1 MQRPP
6 CPRGSSVRTRVG
18 SRSAPP
24 QTSSSS
30 VKNSR
35 SSACSWEEKRMSQP
49 EVVPEPGAQ
58 FLAEIREQ
66 PAALRRL
73 LEHRDEFRD
82 VAARAPDGL
91 VRMVAHG
98 SSDNAASYGVYAFGL
113 LAGQTALRDS
123 ISLTVYYGAKL
134 DFAGSTVIALSQSG
148 RTPDVLEYVTRA
160 RRAGAFTVAVTND
173 TDSALA
179 DAADAVL
186 PLSAGAEH
194 AVAATKTYL
203 NTLAALALLA
213 AELGGRG
220 DEIAGGLDWVAAALE
235 RELPLLERAS
245 ASMAVPF
252 ASVGRLFAIGRGP
265 EFATAREIA
274 LKLLETCQIAA
285 EPLTATD
292 LAHGP
297 VAALDPLFPVW
308 AVATDDETLHV
319 VVEAAARIREA
330 GATLIA
336 SGPAADAIPDA
347 QYRLPVPEPPL
358 PLLAPILSVVPGQL
372 FAGAVA
378 RAKGLDPDRP
388 RGLSKVTLA
397 R

>member
-1 MQRPP
+1 
-6 CPRGSSVRTRVG
+6 
-18 SRSAPP
+18 
-24 QTSSSS
+24 
-30 VKNSR
+30 
-35 SSACSWEEKRMSQP
+35 MSQP
-49 EVVPEPGAQ
+49 EAVPEPGVQ

-73 LEHRDEFRD
+73 LEHRAEFRD
-82 VAARAPDGL
+82 VAARAPAGL

-113 LAGQTALRDS
+113 LAGRTALRDS
-123 ISLTVYYGAKL
+123 ISLTVYYAAEL
-134 DFAGSTVIALSQSG
+134 DFADSTVIALSQSG

-173 TDSALA
+173 ERSALA
-179 DAADAVL
+179 EAADAVI
-186 PLSAGAEH
+186 PLAAGAEH

-203 NTLAALALLA
+203 NTLAALALFA

-220 DEIAGGLDWVAAALE
+220 DEVADGLDWVAGALE
-235 RELPLLERAS
+235 HELPLLEREA
-245 ASMAVPF
+245 AAIAVPF
-252 ASVGRLFAIGRGP
+252 ASVGRMFAIGRGP

-308 AVATDDETLHV
+308 AVATPDETLDV

-336 SGPAADAIPDA
+336 SGPAANAIPDA
-347 QYRLPVPEPPL
+347 QYRLPVPKPPM
-358 PLLAPILSVVPGQL
+358 PLLAPLVSVVAGQL

-388 RGLSKVTLA
+388 RGLSKVTMA

>member
-1 MQRPP
+1 
-6 CPRGSSVRTRVG
+6 
-18 SRSAPP
+18 
-24 QTSSSS
+24 
-30 VKNSR
+30 
-35 SSACSWEEKRMSQP
+35 MSQP
-49 EVVPEPGAQ
+49 EPEQGISGAR

-73 LEHRDEFRD
+73 LEHRAQFAD
-82 VAARAPDGL
+82 VAAHLRPGP

-134 DFAGSTVIALSQSG
+134 DFASSTVIALSQSG

-160 RRAGAFTVAVTND
+160 RRAGAFTVGVTND
-173 TDSALA
+173 PQSALA

-186 PLSAGAEH
+186 PLAAGAEL

-203 NTLAALALLA
+203 NTLASLALLA
-213 AELGGRG
+213 AELCGRG
-220 DEIAGGLDWVAAALE
+220 DEVAAGLEGVAEALE
-235 RELPLLERAS
+235 RELPVLERAA
-245 ASMAVPF
+245 ASIAVPF
-252 ASVGRLFAIGRGP
+252 ASVGRMFAIGRGP

-308 AVATDDETLHV
+308 AVATDDETLDV
-319 VVEAAARIREA
+319 VVEAAARVREA

-336 SGPAADAIPDA
+336 SGPAAQAIADA
-347 QYRLPVPEPPL
+347 QYRLPVPRPPMA
-358 PLLAPILSVVPGQL
+358 LLAPLLSVVAGQL
-372 FAGAVA
+372 FASAVA

>member
-1 MQRPP
+1 
-6 CPRGSSVRTRVG
+6 
-18 SRSAPP
+18 
-24 QTSSSS
+24 
-30 VKNSR
+30 
-35 SSACSWEEKRMSQP
+35 MSQP
-49 EVVPEPGAQ
+49 EPMPEPGALY
-58 FLAEIREQ
+58 LAEVREQ

-73 LEHRDEFRD
+73 LENHATYAE
-82 VAARAPDGL
+82 VAAAAPPGL
-91 VRMVAHG
+91 IRMVGHG

-113 LAGQTALRDS
+113 LAGRTAIRDS
-123 ISLTVYYGAKL
+123 ISLTVYYGAKIDL
-134 DFAGSTVIALSQSG
+134 AHSTVVALSQSG

-160 RRAGAFTVAVTND
+160 RREGAFTIAVTND
-173 TDSALA
+173 PESALA
-179 DAADAVL
+179 EAAHAVL
-186 PLSAGAEH
+186 PLAAGEEH
-194 AVAATKTYL
+194 AVAATKTYS
-203 NTLAALALLA
+203 NQIAALALLA
-213 AELGGRG
+213 AELAGRG
-220 DEIAGGLDWVAAALE
+220 DELARELDQAAAELE
-235 RELPLLERAS
+235 RHLPLLERAA
-245 ASMAVPF
+245 ASIAIPF
-252 ASVGRLFAIGRGP
+252 ASVGRMFVIGRGP

-308 AVATDDETLHV
+308 AVATDDESLQV
-319 VVEAAARIREA
+319 VVEAAARVREA

-336 SGPAADAIPDA
+336 SGAAAEAILDA
-347 QYRLPVPEPPL
+347 QYYLRVPEPPE
-358 PLLAPILSVVPGQL
+358 PLLAPLLSVVAGQL

>member
-1 MQRPP
+1 
-6 CPRGSSVRTRVG
+6 
-18 SRSAPP
+18 
-24 QTSSSS
+24 
-30 VKNSR
+30 
-35 SSACSWEEKRMSQP
+35 MSQP
-49 EVVPEPGAQ
+49 EALPEPGAQ

-73 LEHRDEFRD
+73 LEQRAQFVD
-82 VAARAPDGL
+82 VAARAPDGI

-113 LAGQTALRDS
+113 LADQTAIRDS
-123 ISLTVYYGAKL
+123 ISLTVYYRARL
-134 DFAGSTVIALSQSG
+134 EFAGSTVVALSQSG

-173 TDSALA
+173 PDSALA
-179 DAADAVL
+179 EAADAVL
-186 PLSAGAEH
+186 PLAAGAEH

-213 AELGGRG
+213 AEVGGRG
-220 DEIAGGLDWVAAALE
+220 DEVAAGLDWVAGALE
-235 RELPLLERAS
+235 GDLPLLERA
-245 ASMAVPF
+245 AAGMAVPF
-252 ASVGRLFAIGRGP
+252 ASVGRMFAIGRGP

-308 AVATDDETLHV
+308 AVATDDESLDV

-336 SGPAADAIPDA
+336 SGPAANAIPDA
-347 QYRLPVPEPPL
+347 QYRLPVPKPPM
-358 PLLAPILSVVPGQL
+358 PLLAPLLSVVAGQL

>member
-1 MQRPP
+1 
-6 CPRGSSVRTRVG
+6 
-18 SRSAPP
+18 
-24 QTSSSS
+24 
-30 VKNSR
+30 
-35 SSACSWEEKRMSQP
+35 MSQP
-49 EVVPEPGAQ
+49 EAVPEPGVQ

-66 PAALRRL
+66 PAALRRV
-73 LEHRDEFRD
+73 LEHRAEFRD
-82 VAARAPDGL
+82 VAARAPAGL

-113 LAGQTALRDS
+113 LAGRTALRDS
-123 ISLTVYYGAKL
+123 ISLTVYYAAEL
-134 DFAGSTVIALSQSG
+134 DFADSTVIALSQSG

-173 TDSALA
+173 ERSALA
-179 DAADAVL
+179 EAADAVI
-186 PLSAGAEH
+186 PLAAGAEH

-203 NTLAALALLA
+203 NTLAALALFA

-220 DEIAGGLDWVAAALE
+220 DEVADGLDWVAGALE
-235 RELPLLERAS
+235 QELPLLEREA
-245 ASMAVPF
+245 AAIAVPF
-252 ASVGRLFAIGRGP
+252 ASVGRMFAIGRGP

-308 AVATDDETLHV
+308 AVATPDETLDV

-336 SGPAADAIPDA
+336 SGPAANAIPDA
-347 QYRLPVPEPPL
+347 QYRLPVPKPPM
-358 PLLAPILSVVPGQL
+358 PLLAPLLSVVAGQL

-388 RGLSKVTLA
+388 RGLSKVTMA